1 MSDYIIEGIAKNKIL
16 EAAKEQGCDWDGDIL
31 DYMGECYYVNLSEN
45 KVISLNSREETQK

>member
-16 EAAKEQGCDWDGDIL
+16 EAAKEQGCDRDGDIL